1 MISLRSK
8 ITLQSA
14 LALGLFS
21 LVFALPASAQDFPE
35 GAGKTLILR
44 SCGQCHPTDQIARQK
59 KSEPDWQATVVRM
72 AGRGAK
78 VTSEE
83 TDTIIKYLAVNFA
96 KLEDATKVNV
106 NKADA
111 KALLGLGFTDKE
123 AEAIIDYRTRHG
135 EIGRA
140 HV

>member
-14 LALGLFS
+14 LALGL
-21 LVFALPASAQDFPE
+21 FALPASAQDFPE

-59 KSEPDWQATVVRM
+59 KSEQDWQATVVRM

-96 KLEDATKVNV
+96 KLFMRLTNSYSGPHCLDQKTQ
-106 NKADA
+106 
-111 KALLGLGFTDKE
+111 
-123 AEAIIDYRTRHG
+123 RHP
-135 EIGRA
+135 I
-140 HV
+140 